1 MRVRAAAY
9 VLCRDGEGR
18 ILLTRFVESGN
29 PNTGQWTMPGGGMEW
44 GEQSYETAARELHE
58 ETGLAAEPASTGQS
72 FTYVPE
78 DWEPHAG
85 IGLVRVDCFVA
96 DAPPAWE
103 PQLDWEHDGYRWCGA
118 DEAAELLFW
127 PEPRALV
134 RQLA

>member
-1 MRVRAAAY
+1 MRQPHEVLVFVRRGVDFLVLHRSQRQGAY
-9 VLCRDGEGR
+9 WHSVAGG
-18 ILLTRFVESGN
+18 VEVG
-29 PNTGQWTMPGGGMEW
+29 
-44 GEQSYETAARELHE
+44 ETAAEAARRELHE

-103 PQLDWEHDGYRWCGA
+103 PQLDWEHDAYRWCGA

-127 PEPRALV
+127 PEPSALV